1 MGSRWY
7 TVVVDAVNPALMARF
22 WAAVLDY
29 QIVFEQ
35 PDEVVIAKDRETYPG
50 IIFVPVAEAKT
61 VKNRLHIDLNP
72 DNQEAEV
79 ARLLGLGAKRVDVGQ
94 TDEVTWVVMADPEG
108 NEFCVLTAR
117 DQQRP
122 PVHPA
127 RWEFL

>member
-1 MGSRWY
+1 M
-7 TVVVDAVNPALMARF
+7 VVDAANPALMARF

-35 PDEVVIAKDRETYPG
+35 PDEVVIAKDGETYPG
-50 IIFVPVAEAKT
+50 IIFVPVPEAKT

-79 ARLLGLGAKRVDVGQ
+79 ARLQGLGAKRVDVGQ
-94 TDEVTWVVMADPEG
+94 TDDVTWVVLADPEG

-117 DQQRP
+117 EQ
-122 PVHPA
+122 
-127 RWEFL
+127 